1 MTRAKDRVAIVTGG
15 GKGIGTIYAK
25 ALASEGAAVVVADI
39 VDASDVARR
48 IQSEVPGA
56 KVMSSQ
62 TDVSDE
68 SAVIRLVAATAD
80 RFGKID
86 ILVNNA
92 AVFATLPLTRIQ
104 DISVEQWDK
113 VMAVNVR
120 GVFLMCKHVVPY
132 MVSRGYGKIINIGS
146 GLAYKGSPH
155 LLHYATSKGA
165 IITFTRSLSRELG
178 QYGIRVNTLAPGLT
192 FSDTILQNKEH
203 VETYRDIAVSS
214 RALKRDAVPEDLIG
228 ALLFL
233 ASSASDFVTGQ
244 TLAVDGGSIN
254 T

>member
-1 MTRAKDRVAIVTGG
+1 MTQVKDRVAIITGG
-15 GKGIGTIYAK
+15 GKGIGVAYSQ
-25 ALASEGAAVVVADI
+25 ALASEGAAVVIADI
-39 VDASDVARR
+39 VDASDVARK

-56 KVMSSQ
+56 KVMSVR
-62 TDVSDE
+62 TDVSEE
-68 SAVIRLVAATAD
+68 SAVTRLVAATVD
-80 RFGKID
+80 HFGKID

-92 AVFATLPLTRIQ
+92 AVFATLPLTRIT
-104 DISVEQWDK
+104 DITVEQWDK

-120 GVFLMCKHVVPY
+120 GVFLMCKHVVPH
-132 MVSRGYGKIINIGS
+132 MRSRSYGKIINIGS
-146 GLAYKGSPH
+146 GLAYKGSPD

-165 IITFTRSLSRELG
+165 VVTLTRSLSRELG

-203 VETYRDIAVSS
+203 VDTYRDIAVSS
-214 RALKRDAVPEDLIG
+214 RALRRDAMPEDLIG